1 MTRDRI
7 PSARRLVRLPA
18 LVLAWALAPGCD
30 GGGDPPPIPPPSAD
44 RPSFDGTAAYQLLVE
59 QVDFGPRIPGS
70 PGHAAQLSWMIGR
83 LDALADTVVTD
94 TFTHTHTGTGEVL
107 TLTNVLAR
115 FAPDSSDRLLFLAHW
130 DTRPRSDAAET
141 PERRAMPVPGAN
153 DGASGVAVLLQVA
166 EHLASNR
173 DFPIGVDLLLVDGED
188 YGPTTDDMFLG
199 ATRYATTRAATDAPR
214 YGVLLDM
221 VGDVDPRFPIE
232 GYSADYAPE
241 VAQRVWAVASRLGYG
256 SYFPLE
262 VGQRLRDDHVPLNQ
276 VGLPTIDIIDFT
288 YGPGNGYW
296 HTPEDLP
303 EHTSPTTLDM
313 VGELVLELIYSGG

>member
-1 MTRDRI
+1 MILARTR
-7 PSARRLVRLPA
+7 SVRRVAAAPAVLAAMA
-18 LVLAWALAPGCD
+18 LVAGCD
-30 GGGDPPPIPPPSAD
+30 DQGDPPPMPPSPAE
-44 RPSFDGTAAYQLLVE
+44 RPSFDGSSAYELLVE

-83 LDALADTVVTD
+83 LDAVADTVVTD

-115 FAPDSSDRLLFLAHW
+115 FAPDISDRLLFLAHW

-166 EHLASNR
+166 EHLASDR
-173 DFPIGVDLLLVDGED
+173 DFPVGVDILLVDGED

-199 ATRYATTRAATDAPR
+199 ATRYATTRAATDGPR

-256 SYFPLE
+256 RYFPLE

-303 EHTSPTTLDM
+303 EHTSPTTLHM